1 LLTLAFSILCN
12 SRVIFKRKHLLRVI
26 LLLLE
31 LLLVEN
37 FLLFGDKSL
46 FLVLPIC
53 FSIDIVLV

>member
-1 LLTLAFSILCN
+1 LLTLAFSILCI
-12 SRVIFKRKHLLRVI
+12 SRVIFKREHLLRVI

-53 FSIDIVLV
+53 FPIDIVLV